1 MMDWTDIYA
10 SRQNRSVL
18 RGTVVGVEEV
28 PLESQKVPCLVL
40 GPEIK
45 GIIPLQESGV
55 EPGPTN
61 GATRGRML
69 TLIGQEIPFIV
80 IGIDR
85 ENNLYVASRSEA
97 VKKLSS
103 QVWSQLQEG
112 IEKEAVVRRHIRGV
126 NSQGKTINIGAVV
139 EMDGVEAFL
148 PVQEI
153 SHGWVEDLEV
163 LPLGEKV
170 RVKIIKLDREKQ
182 KITVSL
188 KALQPDPW
196 PECARKYAKNGV
208 YIGTVTGVAEY
219 GVFVALEPG
228 VNCLCRHPKAGKLS
242 RGDKVA
248 VVLLSV
254 SPAERKMSGAVS
266 RIVRKSVLGAV

>member
-1 MMDWTDIYA
+1 MDWTDIYA